1 MLPKGPGIAWGP
13 RGNRMAVPATNGIY
27 IRITPGIVMTQH
39 RLAIYPSLKDKVVF
53 VTGGGSGIGAAVVEG
68 FVRQGGKVGFV
79 DIDEDASNRLVR
91 KLKGGGPVPRFI
103 HCDVRDIEQ
112 LRAAISA
119 VQSGFG
125 DIGVL
130 VNNAARDDRHSIE
143 SVTVEYWDERLAV
156 NLRHKF
162 FASQAVVDQMKRL
175 GGGSIINFGS
185 ISWMTATGGMPA
197 YTTSKSAVH
206 GLTRGLARDLGPF
219 NIRANT
225 VSPGWVMTERQ
236 KKLWVTP
243 EGEKQMDQLQCLKG
257 RLQPEDLAN
266 MVLFLASDDAKMIT
280 SQNFVVDAGWA

>member
-1 MLPKGPGIAWGP
+1 M
-13 RGNRMAVPATNGIY
+13 
-27 IRITPGIVMTQH
+27 VMTQN
-39 RLAIYPSLKDKVVF
+39 RLAIYPSLRDRVVF
-53 VTGGGSGIGAAVVEG
+53 ITGGGSGIGASIVEG
-68 FVRQGGKVGFV
+68 FVRQGAKVGFV
-79 DIDEDASNRLVR
+79 DIDEAASNKLVQ
-91 KLKGGGPVPRFI
+91 KLKGAGPAPRFI
-103 HCDVRDIEQ
+103 RCDVRDIEQ
-112 LRAAISA
+112 LRAAIKMA
-119 VQSGFG
+119 QSEFG
-125 DIGVL
+125 DIGIL

-236 KKLWVTP
+236 LKMWVTP
-243 EGEKQMDQLQCLKG
+243 EGEKQLDQMQCLKG